1 MRCAELQQEDER
13 CQTIPATIVASRLR
27 CLILKTTH
35 RTSRLQSFGTIAASP
50 RLYEPALA
58 RGAEDIREAHKV
70 QTLPIVAAN
79 NVKLK

>member
-1 MRCAELQQEDER
+1 MPNDPRD
-13 CQTIPATIVASRLR
+13 
-27 CLILKTTH
+27 H
-35 RTSRLQSFGTIAASP
+35 RRQPPPVPDPKDDPSHQPPPVVRDHRGEP